1 MQTAHELFV
10 HELTDM
16 LSAERQ
22 LVEALGE
29 QANNATNS
37 QLKKAFE
44 SHRNQTEKQV
54 ERLERCFEELGEE
67 PEETECKGIKGLIDE
82 YQTFANE
89 EDPAEDILDVFAIDA
104 AKKVEDYE
112 IDAYNSLIELADM
125 MEHTKVSKLL
135 QQNLREEES
144 TREKMEKLGE
154 KIQPENMGMEEE
166 GEEEEEGTSYEMGE
180 EDEEEMVMSGEDES
194 SGRRSGKKSSGRST
208 KRSGRKA
215 A

>member
-1 MQTAHELFV
+1 MQTAHELFI

-22 LVEALGE
+22 LFEALGE
-29 QANNATNS
+29 QADNATNN
-37 QLKKAFE
+37 QLKKTFE
-44 SHRNQTEKQV
+44 SHRAQTEKQV
-54 ERLERCFEELGEE
+54 ERLEKCFEELGEE
-67 PEETECKGIKGLIDE
+67 AEETECKGIKGLIEE

-112 IDAYNSLIELADM
+112 IDAYKSMIELADM
-125 MEHTKVSKLL
+125 MEHSKVSKLL
-135 QQNLREEES
+135 QQNLKEEES
-144 TREKMEKLGE
+144 TREKLEKLGE

-166 GEEEEEGTSYEMGE
+166 DEGEGTSYEMGE
-180 EDEEEMVMSGEDES
+180 DEEEEMVMSGEDES
-194 SGRRSGKKSSGRST
+194 PSRRSGKKSGGRST